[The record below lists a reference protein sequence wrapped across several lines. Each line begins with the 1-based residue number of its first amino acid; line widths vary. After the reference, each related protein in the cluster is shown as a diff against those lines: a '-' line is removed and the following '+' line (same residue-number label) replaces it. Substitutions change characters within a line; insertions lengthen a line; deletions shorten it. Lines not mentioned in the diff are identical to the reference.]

1 MAAALDAPRISQYPV
16 NVHKELSSP
25 GSQRMPPSQPSEARR
40 PPTMRDVAQ
49 RAAVS
54 VQTVSRVVN
63 DERGIAP
70 ATRARVLAAIRE
82 LGYRPH
88 GIARSLRTGRTGT
101 IALLVPH
108 VSRPFF
114 ASVTSVV
121 EQVVMERGYSLV
133 VYSTRDDPDREAKYL
148 ELIAQNWVDGV
159 LYVTTDYFNNLS
171 ILAEAGIAAV
181 AIDRQPQGY
190 QGPAV
195 LFDNYR
201 SGRVASEYLLSLGH
215 RRIALIESASPRV
228 FAQQQLAGICDALG
242 EASLH
247 LIRLDV
253 PSDARGAPRGYWAA
267 KALLTHA
274 PSPTAIIATDDWAA
288 LGVLRYALENGLR
301 VPGDLSIL
309 AMNEHEILP
318 YTTPSLTAIVQPIEE
333 MVLRAFG
340 ILQELIAG
348 QPPPEFGVALM
359 PRLVCRES
367 TGAPSTR

>member
-1 MAAALDAPRISQYPV
+1 VS
-16 NVHKELSSP
+16 
-25 GSQRMPPSQPSEARR
+25 PSQQVDAKR
-40 PPTMRDVAQ
+40 PPTMKDVAR

-63 DERGIAP
+63 DESGLAP

-88 GIARSLRTGRTGT
+88 GIARSLRTGRTRT

-114 ASVTSVV
+114 ASVTSAV

-148 ELIAQNWVDGV
+148 ELIARNWVDGV
-159 LYVTTDYFNNLS
+159 LYVTTDYFNNLA
-171 ILAEAGIAAV
+171 ILTEAGIAAV

-201 SGRVASEYLLSLGH
+201 SGRLATEYLLNLGH
-215 RRIALIESASPRV
+215 RRIALLESASPRI
-228 FAQQQLAGICDALG
+228 FAQQQLAGIRDCLRAANL
-242 EASLH
+242 E
-247 LIRLDV
+247 LIHPDLSRD
-253 PSDARGAPRGYWAA
+253 DRGAPRGYRAA
-267 KALLTHA
+267 WALLGQKPA
-274 PSPTAIIATDDWAA
+274 PTAIIATDDWAA
-288 LGVLRYALENGLR
+288 LGVLRYALENGLQ
-301 VPGDLSIL
+301 VPDDLSIL

-318 YTTPSLTAIVQPIEE
+318 FTTPSLTAIVQPIEE
-333 MVLRAFG
+333 MVLRAFE
-340 ILQELIAG
+340 ILQELMAG
-348 QPPPEFGVALM
+348 QSPTEPQVVLTPS
-359 PRLVCRES
+359 LVCRES
-367 TGAPSTR
+367 TGAPRKR